1 MSTRSRNKVS
11 YNVDEALDY
20 LLESDGEDLRQL
32 EDDNGGDSSTNFEYN
47 DDDNIVLTATNV
59 SIPGVDQDVER
70 VEFVVQEERPKRKRN
85 IGPIMSLDT
94 SLDETNYD
102 AFDPPIPEECLESN
116 IDKTPYKWTASTVSS
131 GRCNAANIMPL
142 RPRPQKRVLNK
153 KEPIDIST
161 NIFTDDMITTVLNNT
176 NKKIMALIEQLPE
189 EVRSNDKYKSLREV
203 TKEELLAFFGIS
215 YARGLLGQNFLKLRR
230 LFSVDVGH
238 PIFSASMSFNR
249 LVFIKA
255 MISFDDANTRQETWQ
270 TDRFA
275 AFREIFEEFNKCCTK
290 NMSPDDYIAID
301 ETLYP
306 TRGGISFKTY
316 NKDKPDKYGPN
327 FRTLGSSR
335 RPYLLCYIPERQYK

>member
-1 MSTRSRNKVS
+1 
-11 YNVDEALDY
+11 
-20 LLESDGEDLRQL
+20 
-32 EDDNGGDSSTNFEYN
+32 
-47 DDDNIVLTATNV
+47 
-59 SIPGVDQDVER
+59 
-70 VEFVVQEERPKRKRN
+70 
-85 IGPIMSLDT
+85 
-94 SLDETNYD
+94 
-102 AFDPPIPEECLESN
+102 
-116 IDKTPYKWTASTVSS
+116 
-131 GRCNAANIMPL
+131 
-142 RPRPQKRVLNK
+142 
-153 KEPIDIST
+153 
-161 NIFTDDMITTVLNNT
+161 MITTVLNNT

-189 EVRSNDKYKSLREV
+189 EVRSNDKCTYLREV

-255 MISFDDANTRQETWQ
+255 MISFDDANTRQEPWQ
-270 TDRFA
+270 KDRFA

-316 NKDKPDKYGPN
+316 NKDKPSKSGLN
-327 FRTLGSSR
+327 FRSLSSSGV
-335 RPYLLCYIPERQYK
+335 LTFIILCHIPESQ

>member
-1 MSTRSRNKVS
+1 
-11 YNVDEALDY
+11 
-20 LLESDGEDLRQL
+20 
-32 EDDNGGDSSTNFEYN
+32 
-47 DDDNIVLTATNV
+47 
-59 SIPGVDQDVER
+59 
-70 VEFVVQEERPKRKRN
+70 
-85 IGPIMSLDT
+85 MSLDT
-94 SLDETNYD
+94 SLGETNYD

-189 EVRSNDKYKSLREV
+189 EVRSNDKCTYLREV

-215 YARGLLGQNFLKLRR
+215 YARGLLGQNFLKLRQ
-230 LFSVDVGH
+230 LISVDVGH

-255 MISFDDANTRQETWQ
+255 MISSDNANTRQERWRS
-270 TDRFA
+270 DRFA
-275 AFREIFEEFNKCCTK
+275 AFREIFEEVNKCCAK
-290 NMSPDDYIAID
+290 IMSPDDYIAID

-306 TRGGISFKTY
+306 TRSGISFKTY
-316 NKDKPDKYGPN
+316 NKDKPTKYGLN
-327 FRTLGSSR
+327 FRSLGSSR
-335 RPYLLCYIPERQYK
+335 RPDIY